1 MGEAGRNVRTQAD
14 TRSTEV
20 VDRIKGSQVALDVLV
35 AVGAE
40 GVFGGHVVVFA
51 VRQSQ
56 GDVVGQ
62 VVAYRAAVQV
72 AVLEIARTVG
82 EVTLTESF
90 HLNCALA
97 LSQRVQRKGGNKRAN
112 GYA

>member
-1 MGEAGRNVRTQAD
+1 M
-14 TRSTEV
+14 
-20 VDRIKGSQVALDVLV
+20 
-35 AVGAE
+35 
-40 GVFGGHVVVFA
+40 VFA
-51 VRQSQ
+51 VRQGQ
-56 GDVVGQ
+56 GNVVGQ
-62 VVAYRAAVQV
+62 VVTYRAAVQV
-72 AVLEIARTVG
+72 AVLEVARTVS